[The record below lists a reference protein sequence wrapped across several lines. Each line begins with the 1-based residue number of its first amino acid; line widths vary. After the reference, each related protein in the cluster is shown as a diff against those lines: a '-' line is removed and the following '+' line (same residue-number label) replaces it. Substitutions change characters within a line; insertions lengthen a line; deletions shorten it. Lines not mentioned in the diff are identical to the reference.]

1 MEHVTPATRL
11 LEKRRQMFDVQESLE
26 HQKVE
31 FNRKED
37 GFKKREQ
44 GLKKKDL
51 ELQESLIK
59 FSKFLQ
65 ETDAKRNRADKK
77 SIDERRL
84 RVIKEGD
91 IVSLKA
97 LLDELKAEKES
108 TSTVVEKN
116 MRYQK
121 YLEQVLD
128 IADQYHEISDLLMRF
143 ATLEAT
149 NGDLRQ
155 QAKGTSETNEA
166 TRAELQTYTKT
177 RTDEILN
184 LNNKI
189 SRKKKDLEEKERIC
203 FALESKKDYAM
214 QAESQK
220 RLQHGQVCMATEN
233 LSLRCKDAS
242 KLKHP
247 EYNKPIDQLSF
258 IGEFMVDMA
267 SIIKQYKASTR

>member
-1 MEHVTPATRL
+1 M
-11 LEKRRQMFDVQESLE
+11 
-26 HQKVE
+26 
-31 FNRKED
+31 
-37 GFKKREQ
+37 
-44 GLKKKDL
+44 
-51 ELQESLIK
+51 ELQI
-59 FSKFLQ
+59 
-65 ETDAKRNRADKK
+65 
-77 SIDERRL
+77 
-84 RVIKEGD
+84 
-91 IVSLKA
+91 
-97 LLDELKAEKES
+97 
-108 TSTVVEKN
+108 
-116 MRYQK
+116 
-121 YLEQVLD
+121 
-128 IADQYHEISDLLMRF
+128 
-143 ATLEAT
+143 
-149 NGDLRQ
+149 
-155 QAKGTSETNEA
+155 
-166 TRAELQTYTKT
+166 YTKGK
-177 RTDEILN
+177 TDEILN